1 MHKKVSKATVLTVL
15 LFFLSVE
22 FSEIVNFIYV
32 IPYSL
37 PFFLF
42 LSSSETELH
51 PVKLNYFAPF
61 LFGLISDFL
70 VFNNTF
76 VLCLAFPLLSYL
88 IGYLVIKLK
97 ISKQPIYFVVSTLY
111 ATFIYILGF
120 PVWVGLFVLGSGFLS
135 WQLFSLICGSFLIGK
150 ENGKA

>member
-1 MHKKVSKATVLTVL
+1 MQKKISKAIVLVGL

-51 PVKLNYFAPF
+51 PIRFNYFTPF

-70 VFNNTF
+70 VFDNTF
-76 VLCLAFPLLSYL
+76 ILCLVFPLLSYL
-88 IGYLVIKLK
+88 ISYLVRKLK
-97 ISKQPIYFVVSTLY
+97 ISKQPIYFTVSTLY
-111 ATFIYILGF
+111 AIFIYTLGF
-120 PVWVGLFVLGSGFLS
+120 PAWVGFFVLSSGFLF
-135 WQLFSLICGSFLIGK
+135 WQLFSQICSSLLTGK